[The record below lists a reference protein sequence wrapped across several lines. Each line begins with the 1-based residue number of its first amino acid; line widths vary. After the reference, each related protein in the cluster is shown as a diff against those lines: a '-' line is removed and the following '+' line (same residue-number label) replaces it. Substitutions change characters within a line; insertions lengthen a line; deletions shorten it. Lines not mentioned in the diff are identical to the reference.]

1 MYKVSS
7 LTRKQITQNAAE
19 RGGLVETEIEVTI
32 WTLEI
37 MANKESMEFL
47 KNVCWNYAHNVCNFD
62 HATSYKLLNLS
73 ESHFHAV

>member
-1 MYKVSS
+1 MYKVSY

-47 KNVCWNYAHNVCNFD
+47 KNVC
-62 HATSYKLLNLS
+62 
-73 ESHFHAV
+73 